1 MGAAAMAVVQPNGG
15 GMDDE
20 DEFKYN
26 YNNPLDSSHFVPN
39 MMDAADDNGGINNF
53 DFNLN
58 GYDLIDVDQS
68 KKLNV
73 IQVEYATKAKKVNVR
88 KLKYKLWDKLA
99 SDLPSKAEINKENV
113 EKNSNWNV
121 KADEEDEDIE
131 MNGDSNIS

>member
-39 MMDAADDNGGINNF
+39 MMDGADDNGGINNF

-73 IQVEYATKAKKVNVR
+73 IQVEYAT
-88 KLKYKLWDKLA
+88 
-99 SDLPSKAEINKENV
+99 
-113 EKNSNWNV
+113 NWP
-121 KADEEDEDIE
+121 KICRI
-131 MNGDSNIS
+131 NISLTRRMWKGIAIGIIKLMRI

>member
-1 MGAAAMAVVQPNGG
+1 MNDLADN
-15 GMDDE
+15 
-20 DEFKYN
+20 
-26 YNNPLDSSHFVPN
+26 
-39 MMDAADDNGGINNF
+39 DALNAF

-99 SDLPSKAEINKENV
+99 KDIPNKEEINKENV
-113 EKNSNWNV
+113 ERNSNKNA
-121 KADEEDEDIE
+121 KDDDEDIV
-131 MNGDSNIS
+131 MNIKDESVTF